1 MKMRFFDFEVTP
13 NWWLCVF
20 GDMPDDAT
28 SRDDIPE
35 SIKNNFTIVNSDM
48 PDCRDKLISLLR
60 EEGICVSGYNIKHY
74 DLIIANGIYQGLNP
88 QQVKI
93 INDLI
98 IMPWEAYSTKEHIR
112 LQPLAKKRLPG
123 VTFEDLMDDGDGSLK
138 EKEACLGLNILE
150 SSVDFN
156 TENMTDEDKA
166 DMTYYCKQDVYAAM
180 IYYAEIV
187 RPYCQTKLK
196 LGKYFNI
203 DAKTC
208 LTSTNARLVA
218 LALKAKRATFSDAEK
233 IEIELPSKIRQYCYE
248 NVPSKL
254 LDQLLKSNENL
265 SIRVFNN
272 DVDYG
277 NGGIHSVYGTDL
289 YVESDDEFMLV
300 NVDAESYYP
309 SMLIQFETLTRT
321 LEKPELF
328 RDIFNER
335 MRIKHIE
342 HKTQDDE
349 DAQLAY
355 KLILNTTFG
364 ASGNKYLDT
373 YDPHQCTKTCRLGQ
387 IFLTA
392 LACKLKA
399 NISGLEIIQ
408 TNTDGILA
416 YFRRKDFDKVKMYA
430 SEWTNVSG
438 INLEYDFVSK
448 IWQRNVNNYLL
459 IKEDGKVKSKGAWL
473 NDKIERF
480 GYVNVSPLTAF
491 VCAKAVKNY
500 LVNGDD
506 IVQSIVK
513 DKELRDFAIV
523 CTKGPTFKGVVQR
536 FADGHEEQ
544 LYKCN
549 RVIAS
554 NNPNDGMI
562 YKYKVRLDKVSY
574 NQMPNI
580 PEHCLLINDDL
591 RNYDFNEIKKH
602 IDYTYYLNRCAN
614 MLDIQWHQLKGTEL
628 ISINDFNYFD

>member
-28 SRDDIPE
+28 SREDIPE
-35 SIKNNFTIVNSDM
+35 SIKDNFVVVNSDM
-48 PDCRDKLISLLR
+48 PNCRDLLISLLR
-60 EEGICVSGYNIKHY
+60 EKDVCVSGYNIKHY
-74 DLIIANGIYQGLNP
+74 DLIIANAIYQGMTP

-98 IMPWEAYSTKEHIR
+98 ITPWNSWATKEHVR
-112 LQPLAKKRLPG
+112 LQPFAKKRLGG

-156 TENMTDEDKA
+156 TEDMSDEQKQ
-166 DMTYYCKQDVYAAM
+166 DMTYYCRQDVYAAM

-203 DAKTC
+203 DTQTC

-218 LALKAKRATFSDAEK
+218 LALKARRATFSDAEK
-233 IEIELPSKIRQYCYE
+233 IEIELPAKIRNYCYE

-254 LDQLLKSNENL
+254 LEQLMTSNQVLN
-265 SIRVFNN
+265 IKVFNN
-272 DVDYG
+272 DVSYG
-277 NGGIHSVYGTDL
+277 NGGIHSVLSTNL
-289 YVESDDEFMLV
+289 YVESDEDFMLM

-335 MRIKHIE
+335 MRIKHLE
-342 HKTQDDE
+342 HKTQDDK

-355 KLILNTTFG
+355 KLVLNTTFG

-392 LACKLKA
+392 LACRLKA
-399 NISGLEIIQ
+399 NVSALEIIQ
-408 TNTDGILA
+408 TNTDGILC
-416 YFRRKDFDKVKMYA
+416 YFRRKDLDKVRKYMR
-430 SEWTNVSG
+430 EWMDISG
-438 INLEYDFVSK
+438 INLEEDYVSK
-448 IWQRNVNNYLL
+448 IWQRDVNNYLL
-459 IKEDGKVKSKGAWL
+459 IKEDGEIKSKGAWL
-473 NDKIERF
+473 NDKIERP

-491 VCAKAVKNY
+491 VCAKAIKNY
-500 LVNGDD
+500 LVNGGD
-506 IVQSIVK
+506 IVEYIVN
-513 DKELRDFAIV
+513 DRDLRDFAIV

-536 FADGHEEQ
+536 FSDGTEVQ

-549 RVIAS
+549 RVVAS
-554 NNPNDGMI
+554 KDINAGKI
-562 YKYKVRLDKVSY
+562 YKYKVRLDKISY

-591 RNYDFNEIKKH
+591 RNYNFNEIKKQL
-602 IDYTYYLNRCAN
+602 DYNYYLNRCAD
-614 MLDIQWHQLKGTEL
+614 MLDIDWTQLKGVEL
-628 ISINDFNYFD
+628 LSINKFHYFD